1 MKNIRQTELIIDLR
15 NAIYQVCKQFSQCS
29 ENHERVVLS
38 QADYSLSDETDRTE
52 FIKGRREGKKRARA
66 LLDFEKSDD
75 DDLGFLKNDV
85 LSEKDENR
93 WTGELNG
100 EKGLFPT
107 KFVELVRGPLALA
120 FKQILCHGLKK
131 PNGIAS
137 SFFHPWQFIGI

>member
-15 NAIYQVCKQFSQCS
+15 NAIYQVCKHFSQCS
-29 ENHERVVLS
+29 ENHERVVVT
-38 QADYSLSDETDRTE
+38 QADYSVSDETDRTE

-85 LSEKDENR
+85 LTILSEKDEHC

-100 EKGLFPT
+100 ETGWFPA
-107 KFVELVRGPLALA
+107 KFVEVLFV
-120 FKQILCHGLKK
+120 
-131 PNGIAS
+131 S
-137 SFFHPWQFIGI
+137 YFFRWI